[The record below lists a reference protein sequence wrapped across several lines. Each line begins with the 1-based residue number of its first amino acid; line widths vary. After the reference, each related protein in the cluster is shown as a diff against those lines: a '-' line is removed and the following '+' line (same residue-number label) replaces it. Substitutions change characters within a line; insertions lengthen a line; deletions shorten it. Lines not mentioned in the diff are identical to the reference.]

1 MSTTARLL
9 TTAVIA
15 SVLSG
20 AAVPLASTAFA
31 ATGPAG
37 IGWDV
42 PSAKGIG
49 WDAPSAHAAVS
60 ATGVSANG
68 IGWD

>member
-9 TTAVIA
+9 TTAVLVP
-15 SVLSG
+15 VLSG
-20 AAVPLASTAFA
+20 VAATLASTAYA
-31 ATGPAG
+31 ATPPTG

-42 PSAKGIG
+42 
-49 WDAPSAHAAVS
+49 APVN
-60 ATGVSANG
+60 ATASTGGPSANG

>member
-9 TTAVIA
+9 TAVLVTSA
-15 SVLSG
+15 LSG
-20 AAVPLASTAFA
+20 VAAAQAV
-31 ATGPAG
+31 TGPTG

-42 PSAKGIG
+42 IPAR
-49 WDAPSAHAAVS
+49 ATVS
-60 ATGVSANG
+60 ASAAGASDNG

>member
-9 TTAVIA
+9 TAVFVT

-20 AAVPLASTAFA
+20 VAAPVASA
-31 ATGPAG
+31 AQAVTGPTG
-37 IGWDV
+37 NGWDV
-42 PSAKGIG
+42 IPARATVS
-49 WDAPSAHAAVS
+49 VS
-60 ATGVSANG
+60 AAGASSNG

>member
-9 TTAVIA
+9 TTAVLT

-20 AAVPLASTAFA
+20 VAAPLASTAYA
-31 ATGPAG
+31 ATNPTG

-42 PSAKGIG
+42 APVNATMSASGS
-49 WDAPSAHAAVS
+49 P
-60 ATGVSANG
+60 ANG